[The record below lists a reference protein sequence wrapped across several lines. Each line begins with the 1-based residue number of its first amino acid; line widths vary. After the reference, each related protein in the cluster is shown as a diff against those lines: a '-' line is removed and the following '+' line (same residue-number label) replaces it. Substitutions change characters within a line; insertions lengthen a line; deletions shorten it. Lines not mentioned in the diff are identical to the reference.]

1 MGQRAS
7 TAATARRALD
17 DRPATVRAP
26 SDRSDATRAAAPPG
40 ADPLIEAV
48 RRFNRFYTQHI
59 GVLREGLLDSEFSLT
74 ELRVLYELAHADA
87 LTASDLVR
95 QLNLDPGY
103 VSRLLAGFRRK
114 GLVSRSPSPTDA
126 RRHPLAL
133 TAKGHRAFA
142 PLDRRSHDQVGAM
155 LQKLSPDRQAL
166 LLSSMRTVADV
177 LQAELRPAAQAFT
190 LRSHAPGDIGWIIE
204 RHGALYAQEYDWD
217 ARFEA
222 LVAEIGARFIRRY
235 DPDREHCWIAERDG
249 ERIGCVC
256 VVKQSQRVAKLR
268 LLLVEPGARGMGV
281 GARLVR
287 ECVSFARRAG
297 YRKLVLWTNSILDSA
312 RRLYEA
318 EGFVRVGTETHSSF
332 GPKLVGESWELDL
345 AAVGAIPG
353 AASGHAGR
361 PPTVEKKP
369 RGGGIDDATGPL
381 SPRYREEKKA
391 SVRGRASPTAHR
403 RSRAGRS

>member
-7 TAATARRALD
+7 TAATARRAARD
-17 DRPATVRAP
+17 GPAAARAGGDRSHATRPASLGG
-26 SDRSDATRAAAPPG
+26 SDPRID
-40 ADPLIEAV
+40 AV

-59 GVLREGLLDSEFSLT
+59 GVLREGLLDSDFSLT
-74 ELRVLYELAHADA
+74 QLRVLYELAHADA

-95 QLNLDPGY
+95 QLDLDAGY
-103 VSRLLAGFRRK
+103 LSRLLAGFRRK
-114 GLVSRSPSPTDA
+114 GLVSRSASLADA
-126 RRHPLAL
+126 RRHHLAL

-166 LLSSMRTVADV
+166 LLSSMQTVTDV
-177 LQAELRPAAQAFT
+177 LQAELRPAAQSFT
-190 LRSHAPGDIGWIIE
+190 LRSHGPGDIGWIIE
-204 RHGALYAQEYDWD
+204 RHGALYAQEYGWD

-222 LVAEIGARFIRRY
+222 LVAEIGARFIRHY
-235 DPDREHCWIAERDG
+235 DPAREHCWIAEREG
-249 ERIGCVC
+249 ERVGCVC

-268 LLLVEPGARGMGV
+268 LLLVEPGARGIGV

-287 ECVSFARRAG
+287 ECVNFARRAG
-297 YRKLVLWTNSILDSA
+297 YRKMVLWTNSILDSA

-318 EGFVRVGTETHSSF
+318 EGFVRVGTETHRSF

-345 AAVGAIPG
+345 AAPRATPATGSS
-353 AASGHAGR
+353 AAMAAHSGEKR
-361 PPTVEKKP
+361 PPEAVDT
-369 RGGGIDDATGPL
+369 TSPL
-381 SPRYREEKKA
+381 SRRSREEKKA
-391 SVRGRASPTAHR
+391 SVRARASPTAHR